1 MVGVG
6 GCDHTYTYITIARR
20 PWRYVIMKY
29 WVHVNWYVLID
40 YQLRSGYTGKN
51 TCQWPDVP
59 AVISFDWFS
68 KNHTHT
74 HTKPKKTTPHNK
86 QRSTDSNG
94 VGVCVGVCMHM
105 HVCVCACVHVC
116 VCARACVC
124 ACVRMSACVSAHV
137 FRWGRE

>member
-1 MVGVG
+1 MVGG
-6 GCDHTYTYITIARR
+6 WDHTYTYITIARR

-51 TCQWPDVP
+51 ICQWPDVP

-74 HTKPKKTTPHNK
+74 HTKPKKPTPHN
-86 QRSTDSNG
+86 TDSNG
-94 VGVCVGVCMHM
+94 VGVCVGVCMHV
-105 HVCVCACVHVC
+105 HVCVRACVHVC
-116 VCARACVC
+116 VCMCVC
-124 ACVRMSACVSAHV
+124 AHVHVCVHV
-137 FRWGRE
+137 CA